1 MVLMTTPLLEVREL
15 TLVTAGR
22 TLLQPC
28 SFTLARGELLGIIGP
43 NGAGKSSLLKALAG
57 LLQPHAGAILLDGT
71 PLASFSATERA
82 RRLAY
87 LEQQPQASWPL
98 AARDIV
104 ALGLLNR
111 GPSGTDAQSCIA
123 AAMNAAGC
131 AALAERQFHTLSA
144 GERLQV
150 HLGRLFASDTPL
162 ILADEPTAAL
172 DLWHQHHLLRTLR
185 AQCQRGKGMV
195 VVLHDLA
202 LAARYCS
209 RLLLFD
215 HGALVRDGSAAT
227 VLQPELLE
235 RCYRV
240 RARFDVASGTLLHE
254 DHL

>member
-1 MVLMTTPLLEVREL
+1 MSAPLLEVRALALAAE
-15 TLVTAGR
+15 GR
-22 TLLQPC
+22 VLLRPC
-28 SFTLARGELLGIIGP
+28 GFTLARGELLGVIGP

-57 LLQPHAGAILLDGT
+57 LLQAQAGEIRLAGT
-71 PLASFSATERA
+71 PLAGLSAQERA
-82 RRLAY
+82 RHLAY

-98 AARDIV
+98 TAREIV

-111 GPSGTDAQSCIA
+111 GASGVEAEQRIEA
-123 AAMNAAGC
+123 ALRAGGC
-131 AALAERQFHTLSA
+131 VELAERRFHTLSA
-144 GERLQV
+144 GERMQV
-150 HLGRLFASDTPL
+150 HLARVFAGDTPL

-185 AQCQRGKGMV
+185 AQCEQGKGMV

-215 HGALVRDGSAAT
+215 HGELVRGGSAET
-227 VLQPELLE
+227 VLTPELLQ

-240 RARFDVASGTLLHE
+240 RARFDTQSGVLFHDDNL
-254 DHL
+254 

>member
-1 MVLMTTPLLEVREL
+1 MNTPLLDVRAL
-15 TLVTAGR
+15 TLTAAGH

-28 SFTLARGELLGIIGP
+28 SFTLAHGELLGVIGP

-57 LLQPHAGAILLDGT
+57 LLPPQAGEIWLDGA
-71 PLASFSATERA
+71 PLASLQAPEIA

-98 AARDIV
+98 SAREIV

-111 GPSGTDAQSCIA
+111 GVNGSDAEQRIT
-123 AAMNAAGC
+123 AAMAASGS
-131 AALAERQFHTLSA
+131 AALAQRRFPTLST
-144 GERLQV
+144 GERMQV
-150 HLGRLFASDTPL
+150 HLARVFAGDTPL

-185 AQCQRGKGMV
+185 AHCANGKGMV
-195 VVLHDLA
+195 GVLHDLA

-215 HGALVRDGSAAT
+215 HGELVRDGSAAE
-227 VLQPELLE
+227 VLQPGLLA

-240 RARFDVASGTLLHE
+240 RAHFDAHSGMLFHHDNL
-254 DHL
+254 